1 MWVLYDRMVA
11 TVINVILGIF
21 LLIFIHN
28 GREIY
33 DKLHVS
39 DDDAVTGQFKD
50 FGKYEEMDDRADNK
64 QS

>member
-21 LLIFIHN
+21 LLVFIRN
-28 GREIY
+28 GKEIY

-39 DDDAVTGQFKD
+39 DEEAVTG
-50 FGKYEEMDDRADNK
+50 
-64 QS
+64 